1 MPQNVILVALNILL
15 IFSNSLLFAS
25 KSEFRLWHYMYLVY
39 QCVNTAFALIEF
51 ALIVKIH
58 RSNFNLLDI
67 IVGTYG
73 SILSKSKPAAICY
86 SFAVILCPYTAS
98 LFRGETPF
106 STFGSILLYLL
117 FVFCLFFSV
126 LPVQS
131 LNPLSPFW
139 RMVSQ
144 PIGSIFI
151 VVPAVGTLVER
162 DPEPIDQEAM
172 RLARAQNGTYLVR
185 HENGALVAYHPPY
198 GNAMGRLQDDI
209 MYLQRL
215 QRQEEERRMAM
226 EYERRARMFDDME
239 RRGVQFASYSY
250 FT

>member
-1 MPQNVILVALNILL
+1 
-15 IFSNSLLFAS
+15 
-25 KSEFRLWHYMYLVY
+25 
-39 QCVNTAFALIEF
+39 
-51 ALIVKIH
+51 
-58 RSNFNLLDI
+58 
-67 IVGTYG
+67 
-73 SILSKSKPAAICY
+73 
-86 SFAVILCPYTAS
+86 
-98 LFRGETPF
+98 
-106 STFGSILLYLL
+106 
-117 FVFCLFFSV
+117 
-126 LPVQS
+126 
-131 LNPLSPFW
+131 
-139 RMVSQ
+139 MVSQ